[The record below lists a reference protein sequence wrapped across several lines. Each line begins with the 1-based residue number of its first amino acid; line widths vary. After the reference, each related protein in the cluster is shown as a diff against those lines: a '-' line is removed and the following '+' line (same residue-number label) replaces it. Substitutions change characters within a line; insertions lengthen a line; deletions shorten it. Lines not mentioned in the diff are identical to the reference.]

1 MEQQEYLLKLQLLE
15 QQASQF
21 GEQLKIIDQQIEEL
35 LQLKENMSKLETTK
49 EKEIYSEIGKGIYM
63 KAQIDKKELLID
75 VGNKVFVPKTF
86 KDIKE
91 IVDSQVIKFDH
102 VKDEISNRINEINN
116 ELDSIVNQANTN
128 KKEKEPSKKIG
139 KKNKK

>member
-35 LQLKENMSKLETTK
+35 FQLKENMSKLEVTK

-86 KDIKE
+86 KDIRE
-91 IVDSQVIKFDH
+91 LVDSQVIKFDH
-102 VKDEISNRINEINN
+102 VKDEISNRISEINN